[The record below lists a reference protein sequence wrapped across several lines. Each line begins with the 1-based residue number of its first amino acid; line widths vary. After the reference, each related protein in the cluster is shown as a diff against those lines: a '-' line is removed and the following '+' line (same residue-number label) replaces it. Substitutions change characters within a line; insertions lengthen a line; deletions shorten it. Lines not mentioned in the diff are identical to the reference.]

1 MYRNPA
7 PNPLKPNLPLIHHH
21 QRLPIGVQELAHIHD
36 FSAEGRT
43 WSFLRFQQKLI
54 LLIHFR
60 QYSEGNTQHGY
71 FQREFPL
78 EFLSWFP
85 GAVAQYERCPGTE
98 CESIIGDECLKLQ
111 SSDVGRRYCAVL
123 NYSRCQRG
131 YSPVT
136 DFRPQ
141 ETIIAH
147 HFLHQGGLL
156 ALIKEMARHYLPL
169 QPE

>member
-1 MYRNPA
+1 MRNPA
-7 PNPLKPNLPLIHHH
+7 PYPLQPNLPLIQHHLC
-21 QRLPIGVQELAHIHD
+21 LPVGVQELAHIHD
-36 FSAEGRT
+36 FSIEGRT
-43 WSFLRFQQKLI
+43 WSFLRSHQKLI
-54 LLIHFR
+54 LLIHYR
-60 QYSEGNTQHGY
+60 QRSGGDTQYGY

-85 GAVAQYERCPGTE
+85 KAVAQYQQCPGVG
-98 CESIIGDECLKLQ
+98 CESTIGDEHLRLQ
-111 SSDVGRRYCAVL
+111 PSDVGRGYCALL

-131 YSPVT
+131 YSPIT

-147 HFLHQGGLL
+147 HFIHQGGLL
-156 ALIKEMARHYLPL
+156 ALIKEMARHYLPV